1 MSDWTDDET
10 ISDTD
15 CVDGKN
21 IVWPEHDF
29 QPGLTECTQCGAEAE
44 PDEAGRS
51 EPDYDGMGPGGNW
64 EDLDDAGA
72 VSGELAFKGLA
83 TFVMSGLLYLTYW
96 TAANMWIM
104 EFLILAFFD
113 VFVFLSWSRAY
124 ARSQIRVYGT
134 RPPVTDDDTGEI

>member
-1 MSDWTDDET
+1 MSDWCEDEPE
-10 ISDTD
+10 ILDTD
-15 CVDGKN
+15 CVDSKW
-21 IVWPEHDF
+21 IVWPDHDF
-29 QPGLTECTQCGAEAE
+29 QNGLTCRRCGAEAE
-44 PDEAGRS
+44 P
-51 EPDYDGMGPGGNW
+51 
-64 EDLDDAGA
+64 DDAGA
-72 VSGELAFKGLA
+72 VSGELAFKSLA

-134 RPPVTDDDTGEI
+134 RPPVVNDDTGEI

>member
-1 MSDWTDDET
+1 MSDWCEDEPE
-10 ISDTD
+10 ILDTD
-15 CVDGKN
+15 CVING
-21 IVWPEHDF
+21 VVYPEHDF
-29 QPGLTECTQCGAEAE
+29 REGDGWCRRCGA
-44 PDEAGRS
+44 DEA
-51 EPDYDGMGPGGNW
+51 PA
-64 EDLDDAGA
+64 DAGS

-83 TFVMSGLLYLTYW
+83 TFVFAGMLYLTYW

-134 RPPVTDDDTGEI
+134 RPPVTDDDPGEI